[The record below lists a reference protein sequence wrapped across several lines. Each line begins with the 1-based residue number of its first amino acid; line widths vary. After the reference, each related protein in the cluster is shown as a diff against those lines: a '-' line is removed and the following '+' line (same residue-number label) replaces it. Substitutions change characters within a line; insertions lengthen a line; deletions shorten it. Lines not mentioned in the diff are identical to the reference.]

1 MFIINTIKTFITKVK
16 DFFTNRDILEEL
28 KKTND
33 EHIQLVYDSEQMHA
47 FIEKQKEEIKDL
59 KMKLEVMKLTVKDL
73 EEDKEKLEK
82 RLSEYIDTD
91 SLTLITEKERRIE
104 ELIFDLAQAKLT
116 INNLRRTW
124 AYRVWKWA
132 DDLNHAI
139 WKAIMY
145 R

>member
-124 AYRVWKWA
+124 VYRVWKWT
-132 DDLNHAI
+132 DDLNHNI